1 MKNEFWETK
10 GKDITNKALPD
21 TGDQSEDP
29 VIKEIQLCITYV
41 DGNKIFF
48 MKCVLCHG
56 RADWPAWLCFHWLRT
71 STRFCLTPSL
81 KKC

>member
-10 GKDITNKALPD
+10 DKDITNKALPD

-41 DGNKIFF
+41 DGNKIYFIN
-48 MKCVLCHG
+48 V
-56 RADWPAWLCFHWLRT
+56 FHVT
-71 STRFCLTPSL
+71 AGLTGQRGYAFIGLELPQDSV
-81 KKC
+81 